1 MDEPISQIRKLQR
14 VGLHQPSL
22 GDSVFDSHH
31 YLIWKSNT
39 HWLKPNFS
47 CLQIHCAHSALVET
61 CACPLVPVEASE
73 IFKEYGLAT
82 LDRRGKQ
89 NSLPQFCVSGN
100 SMVLV
105 LKWPSPQSL
114 GRSIGQEG
122 CPWPHKLPTEFR
134 KECWTWRLSMTSRIT
149 ISGHDL
155 PTFWESYSSTSE
167 PLPQLCFIYWSLLWL
182 VWISMFGDSLAF
194 PIQGQDLFICVD
206 EF

>member
-1 MDEPISQIRKLQR
+1 MDEPISQIRMLQR

-22 GDSVFDSHH
+22 GDSVFDSHY
-31 YLIWKSNT
+31 YLSSGKATDIDSN
-39 HWLKPNFS
+39 LLLS
-47 CLQIHCAHSALVET
+47 CLQIHCAHSALAET
-61 CACPLVPVEASE
+61 CAWPLVPVEASE
-73 IFKEYGLAT
+73 IFKEYSLAT

-100 SMVLV
+100 SVVLV

-134 KECWTWRLSMTSRIT
+134 NEHWTRRLSMTSRIT

-155 PTFWESYSSTSE
+155 PT
-167 PLPQLCFIYWSLLWL
+167 LH
-182 VWISMFGDSLAF
+182 
-194 PIQGQDLFICVD
+194 
-206 EF
+206 